1 MSAARVKVQVE
12 ILEDLYVDDEGET
25 AIEDVGLGAEVADVV
40 RSMGVETWFPMQ
52 AEVITLILKLERS
65 VFQGDV
71 IISSPTGSG
80 KTLAYA
86 VPVVEC
92 LRTCSFKRIRAL
104 VITPTRD
111 LASQVKSVFDTL
123 GKPFGLTTLLAVG
136 QGGSMAAE
144 AEVLRENSPDILV
157 ATPGRIVH
165 HITSS
170 PGFSLVSLRF
180 LVIDESD
187 RLLQQHYNNWV
198 DVLFNEVTRCQS
210 TPGQIFREQG
220 GEIIGSKEGVCAP
233 RCPVRRILA
242 SATQTRNPKRLA
254 GLHLQCIRR
263 IIATEHQT
271 PQKKVKFSM
280 PASLSESAIIVPSKQ
295 WKLAGLLNL
304 LRPWDDPSV
313 STVSSSIVF
322 TKSVES
328 SHKLAR
334 LLQLAAVSTR
344 SSFAV
349 MEFSAGLSSDG
360 RRQVVESLNRKD
372 KRLVVICSDAMSRGI
387 DAAQV
392 DTVIN
397 YDIPVHVKTYLHRV
411 GRTARGGNEGST
423 ITILA
428 PEQEDHFNETTRKA
442 SRGSKSVDI
451 REISTNELEASK
463 SVAEPALTALQ
474 TLLRREDL
482 GLIKVDSPL
491 HDRLAVEL
499 MNEVNASSNFPY
511 KSEMNTGPSNKTDLS
526 SLIRAQIAKNFR
538 EGTGTSTG

>member
-1 MSAARVKVQVE
+1 MSAGRVKAQVE

-25 AIEDVGLGAEVADVV
+25 RIEDVGLGAELADVV

-52 AEVITLILKLERS
+52 AEVISLVLKLERS
-65 VFQGDV
+65 VLQGDI

-92 LRTCSFKRIRAL
+92 LRARSLKRIRAL

-123 GKPFGLTTLLAVG
+123 GEPFGLTTFLAVG

-144 AEVLRENSPDILV
+144 AEALRDNSPDILV

-170 PGFSLVSLRF
+170 PGFSLVNLRF

-198 DVLFNEVTRCQS
+198 DVLFKEVKRCQS
-210 TPGQIFREQG
+210 TPGKILREQG
-220 GEIIGSKEGVCAP
+220 GEIVGSKEGVCSP

-254 GLHLQCIRR
+254 VLHLQCIRR
-263 IIATEHQT
+263 IIATEHKT
-271 PQKKVKFSM
+271 PRKKVKFSM
-280 PASLSESAIIVPSKQ
+280 PASLHESAIIVPSKR

-304 LRPWDDPSV
+304 LRPWDDS
-313 STVSSSIVF
+313 SFGAANSSIVF

-328 SHKLAR
+328 SHKLTR
-334 LLQLAAVSTR
+334 LLQLAVVSSR
-344 SSFAV
+344 SSLAV
-349 MEFSAGLSSDG
+349 LEFSAGLSSDR
-360 RRQVVESLNRKD
+360 RRQVVKSLSRKD
-372 KRLVVICSDAMSRGI
+372 KRLVVVCSDAMSRGI

-411 GRTARGGNEGST
+411 GRTARGGKEGST

-451 REISTNELEASK
+451 REVSPVELEASN
-463 SVAEPALTALQ
+463 SVAEPALAALQ
-474 TLLRREDL
+474 ILLRREDL
-482 GLIKVDSPL
+482 GLIKIEAPL
-491 HDRLAVEL
+491 DERLGVEL
-499 MNEVNASSNFPY
+499 MKEVNAGSNFSY
-511 KSEMNTGPSNKTDLS
+511 ESETNKGPSNKTDLS

-538 EGTGTSTG
+538 EGTGTNTG